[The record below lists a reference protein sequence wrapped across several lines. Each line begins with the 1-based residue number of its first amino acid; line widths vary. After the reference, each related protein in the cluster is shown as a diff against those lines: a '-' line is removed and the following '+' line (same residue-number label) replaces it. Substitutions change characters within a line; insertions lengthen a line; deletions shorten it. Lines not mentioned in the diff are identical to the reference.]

1 MAFCINCGNQ
11 IQDGQ
16 KFCPVCGAPQAAQPA
31 PEQAAPAPEQAAPA
45 PVTPEPAQQ
54 QAPTQE
60 PVQQQAAPEPTPVQ
74 QIPAPEQTQQ
84 QTYTAPT
91 QQTYTAPV
99 QKAPAQKPPV
109 QKAQKAPKPPKQAS
123 GKKSKV
129 GLIIGLAAGG
139 TVFLAGIIVAAAVII
154 SKLGSSDVAEEGGA
168 LTALLD
174 ETAAQYYGGSLN
186 GASEDSGRATLNM
199 AVSPDEEDYTGD
211 DTDTDPD
218 VDTGEDNGA
227 ADASGRTTAGP
238 SEAETKTL
246 ASQYNGGTQRIETHS
261 YYAEIPDG
269 WYGNNGA
276 SSKGYDCVTYSPM
289 EGDVG
294 GVFNLGCKFDRE
306 YTQEDLIEDY
316 NLDMNYEEGCVDID
330 PIVVDGVALSG
341 VSYLEDGF
349 DGKKLYRVYR
359 AVKDGT
365 MIEISI
371 RGKDDADQIFSEPA
385 TWFLVYS
392 IDFR

>member
-16 KFCPVCGAPQAAQPA
+16 KFCPVCGAPQT
-31 PEQAAPAPEQAAPA
+31 AAPAPEQAAP
-45 PVTPEPAQQ
+45 Q
-54 QAPTQE
+54 
-60 PVQQQAAPEPTPVQ
+60 
-74 QIPAPEQTQQ
+74 PAPAPQQ
-84 QTYTAPT
+84 QTYTAP
-91 QQTYTAPV
+91 QQQAYTAP
-99 QKAPAQKPPV
+99 APQQAP
-109 QKAQKAPKPPKQAS
+109 APKPPKPAKQPKQPS

-139 TVFLAGIIVAAAVII
+139 TVLLAGIIIAAAVII

-174 ETAAQYYGGSLN
+174 ETAAQYYGGSTDGN
-186 GASEDSGRATLNM
+186 SGMATLNM
-199 AVSPDEEDYTGD
+199 AVDPDEEDYTGD
-211 DTDTDPD
+211 DTEPETD
-218 VDTGEDNGA
+218 VDTEEDDGA
-227 ADASGRTTAGP
+227 ADASGRTSSGP
-238 SEAETKTL
+238 SEAETKQL
-246 ASQYNGGTQRIETHS
+246 AEQYKGSTQKIETHS
-261 YYAEIPDG
+261 YFAEIPDG

-276 SSKGYDCVTYSPM
+276 SSKGYDCITYSPM
-289 EGDVG
+289 GGDVG

-316 NLDMNYEEGCVDID
+316 NLDMDYEEGCVDID

-371 RGKDDADQIFSEPA
+371 RGKDDADQIFDEPA

>member
-16 KFCPVCGAPQAAQPA
+16 KFCPVCGAPQ
-31 PEQAAPAPEQAAPA
+31 
-45 PVTPEPAQQ
+45 
-54 QAPTQE
+54 
-60 PVQQQAAPEPTPVQ
+60 
-74 QIPAPEQTQQ
+74 
-84 QTYTAPT
+84 
-91 QQTYTAPV
+91 
-99 QKAPAQKPPV
+99 KAPAQPK
-109 QKAQKAPKPPKQAS
+109 QPKPAKQPKQAT

-139 TVFLAGIIVAAAVII
+139 TVLLAGIIIAAAVII

-174 ETAAQYYGGSLN
+174 ETAAQYYGGSVD

-199 AVSPDEEDYTGD
+199 ATAPDEEDYTGD
-211 DTDTDPD
+211 DTDTDTD
-218 VDTGEDNGA
+218 GDTGEDNGA

-261 YYAEIPDG
+261 YYAEIPDE
-269 WYGNNGA
+269 WYGNNGT
-276 SSKGYDCVTYSPM
+276 SSKGYDCITYSPM
-289 EGDVG
+289 GGDVG
-294 GVFNLGCKFDRE
+294 GVFTLAYSFDRE

-341 VSYLEDGF
+341 TSYLEDGF

-359 AVKDGT
+359 GLKDGALIKLT
-365 MIEISI
+365 I
-371 RGKDDADQIFSEPA
+371 RGKDDADQIFSDPA